1 MCYRLDSVGEVR
13 LRDYFDRLRDYLGN
27 DRQRQSFALYAVGL
41 LGESS
46 RKSLEPI
53 AAQLCPDPAK
63 VDAMHQ
69 RLQHFLVDA
78 PWSDQLV
85 RREAVRYTLQAMTQG
100 HSVDAWIVDDTG
112 FVKQGKHSVGVQR
125 QYTGTVGK
133 VANCQIGVSLTLATA
148 NAHLLADMR
157 LYLPEVW
164 ADDPE
169 KRKEAHIPDSVQFQ
183 TKPEL
188 ALQMMQQALADEVDK
203 GTVLADS
210 GFGDNSSFRMGVR
223 QMGLD
228 YTVGI
233 HGPTLVVVIGTR
245 GQRSEPI
252 SAQNLAQQ
260 LGPRAFKSI
269 TWREGTKKKLKAN
282 FTFRR
287 VIVPQDPT
295 QPLWLIMEWSDGAR
309 APEHFYLSTLP
320 PKTKK
325 KAMVRLFKERYRT
338 EQVYSEAKQELG
350 LDHYEGRRYPGFNH
364 HITAVIACYAFVV
377 AERER
382 LFPPCAP
389 RAAQA
394 PAQSLAA

>member
-1 MCYRLDSVGEVR
+1 M
-13 LRDYFDRLRDYLGN
+13 
-27 DRQRQSFALYAVGL
+27 GL

-46 RKSLEPI
+46 RKSMEPI

-78 PWSDQLV
+78 PWDDHLV
-85 RREAVRYTLQAMTQG
+85 RREAVAYALLVMTQD

-133 VANCQIGVSLTLATA
+133 VANCQIGVSLTVATV
-148 NAHLLADMR
+148 NVHLLADMR

-164 ADDPE
+164 ANDPQ

-183 TKPEL
+183 TKSEL
-188 ALQMMQQALADEVDK
+188 ALQMMQQALADGVDK

-210 GFGDNSSFRMGVR
+210 GYGHLPSFRSGVR

-233 HGPTLVVVIGTR
+233 HGPTLVAVIGTR

-252 SAQNLAQQ
+252 SAQDLAQQ
-260 LGPRAFKSI
+260 LGPKAFKSI
-269 TWREGTKKKLKAN
+269 TWREGTKKKLTAH
-282 FTFRR
+282 FAFRR
-287 VIVPQDPT
+287 VVVPHDPD
-295 QPLWLIMEWSDGAR
+295 QPLWLIMERSDGAR
-309 APEHFYLSTLP
+309 APGHFYLSTLP

-325 KAMVRLFKERYRT
+325 KALVRLFKERYRT

-389 RAAQA
+389 RAAHA